1 MTSVRRGEL
10 VAVVSTNSNS
20 NSEEQEYWTT
30 NYIIEELKYELGIFT
45 DYIKNEDGEF
55 VEGRKYYDLAKYLQ
69 YRISVYRPVPF
80 FRISLSDLSEKLKQ
94 ELSSLHRETLVYVL
108 KEAVARIF
116 EDIDARQYHTNSI
129 SSLLEVQLID

>member
-1 MTSVRRGEL
+1 MAVIEVPRRGGL
-10 VAVVSTNSNS
+10 VAGVSTNSK
-20 NSEEQEYWTT
+20 SEKQECWTT

-45 DYIKNEDGEF
+45 DYIKNEETGEF

-69 YRISVYRPVPF
+69 YRISVYRPVPS

-108 KEAVARIF
+108 KQAVARIF
-116 EDIDARQYHTNSI
+116 EDIDARQFHNSV
-129 SSLLEVQLID
+129 SSVLEVQLI